1 MNDAAIRWTRA
12 ETYAQEARSTRDEV
26 VARILDGGLNGVVIG
41 THWYVLDFLVNV
53 ERRDRA
59 HPEQGR
65 LVMAARRDGD
75 HYTAGCGR
83 FTLDLSYD
91 HDEIATALHSLMPD
105 LLARMPDAP
114 VAVTLGG
121 QAVRVDASLR
131 GDLAA
136 ALVEWQVEVELG
148 SLLEQYRPDDPD

>member
-1 MNDAAIRWTRA
+1 MTDAPIRWTRA
-12 ETYAQEARSTRDEV
+12 ETYAQETRSTRDAV
-26 VARILDGGLNGVVIG
+26 VAKILDGQLNGVVID

-53 ERRDRA
+53 ERPDPA

-65 LVMAARRDGD
+65 LVMAAVRSGD

-83 FTLDLSYD
+83 VAFDLHYDSDEVATTL
-91 HDEIATALHSLMPD
+91 HALMPD
-105 LLARMPDAP
+105 LLAPVPDTA

-121 QAVRVDASLR
+121 RPVTVDASLR

-148 SLLEQYRPDDPD
+148 PLLGQYPADAPN

>member
-1 MNDAAIRWTRA
+1 MTDAPLRWTRA
-12 ETYAQEARSTRDEV
+12 EDFAEQNRSTRDAI
-26 VARILDGGLNGVVIG
+26 VAKILDGELNGVVIG

-53 ERRDRA
+53 ERPDPA

-83 FTLDLSYD
+83 FTLDLTYD
-91 HDEIATALHSLMPD
+91 HEEVATALHALMPD
-105 LLARMPDAP
+105 LLSPMPDAP
-114 VAVTLGG
+114 VSVMLGG
-121 QAVRVDASLR
+121 HSLTVDASLR

-148 SLLEQYRPDDPD
+148 PLLEQYRPDAPN

>member
-1 MNDAAIRWTRA
+1 MTDAPIRWTRA
-12 ETYAQEARSTRDEV
+12 ETYAEQNRSTREAI
-26 VARILDGGLNGVVIG
+26 VAKILDGELNGVVIG

-53 ERRDRA
+53 ERPDPA
-59 HPEQGR
+59 NPEQGQ

-83 FTLDLSYD
+83 FTLDITHD
-91 HDEIATALHSLMPD
+91 HPEVTPALHATLPEPRSP
-105 LLARMPDAP
+105 MPDAP
-114 VAVTLGG
+114 VSVTLGG
-121 QAVRVDASLR
+121 QVVRVDASLR

-148 SLLEQYRPDDPD
+148 PLLTQYRPDTPN

>member
-1 MNDAAIRWTRA
+1 MTDAPIRWTRA
-12 ETYAQEARSTRDEV
+12 EDFAEQNRSTRDAI
-26 VARILDGGLNGVVIG
+26 VAKILDGELNGVVIG

-53 ERRDRA
+53 ERLDPA

-65 LVMAARRDGD
+65 LVMAAHPVGD

-83 FTLDLSYD
+83 FTLDLDYD
-91 HDEIATALHSLMPD
+91 HDEVATALHTLMPD
-105 LLARMPDAP
+105 LLSTMPDAP
-114 VAVTLGG
+114 VSVTLGG
-121 QAVRVDASLR
+121 HSLTIDASLR

-148 SLLEQYRPDDPD
+148 PLLEQYRPDAPN

>member
-1 MNDAAIRWTRA
+1 MNDAPIRWTRA
-12 ETYAQEARSTRDEV
+12 ETYARETRSTRDAV
-26 VARILDGGLNGVVIG
+26 VAKILDGQLNGVVID

-53 ERRDRA
+53 ERPDPAR
-59 HPEQGR
+59 PEQGR
-65 LVMAARRDGD
+65 LVLAACREGD

-83 FTLDLSYD
+83 VAFDLHYD
-91 HDEIATALHSLMPD
+91 HDEVATALHTLIPD
-105 LLARMPDAP
+105 PFAPRPDTP

-121 QAVRVDASLR
+121 RHITVDASLR

-148 SLLEQYRPDDPD
+148 PLLGQYPPDAPN

>member
-1 MNDAAIRWTRA
+1 MTDAPIRWTRA
-12 ETYAQEARSTRDEV
+12 ETFAEQNRSTRDAI
-26 VARILDGGLNGVVIG
+26 VAKILDGQLNGVVIG

-53 ERRDRA
+53 ERPDPA

-65 LVMAARRDGD
+65 LVMAACPAGD

-83 FTLDLSYD
+83 FRLDLMYD
-91 HDEIATALHSLMPD
+91 QEEVATALHALMPD
-105 LLARMPDAP
+105 LLAPMPDAP
-114 VAVTLGG
+114 VSVTLGG
-121 QAVRVDASLR
+121 HSFTVDISLR

-148 SLLEQYRPDDPD
+148 PLLTQYRPDTPN